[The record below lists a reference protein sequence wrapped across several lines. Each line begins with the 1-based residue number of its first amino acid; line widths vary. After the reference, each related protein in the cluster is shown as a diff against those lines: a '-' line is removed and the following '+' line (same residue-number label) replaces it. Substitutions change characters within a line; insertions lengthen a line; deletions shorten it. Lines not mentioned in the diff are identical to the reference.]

1 MQAQKHLPILMF
13 SSLPASGK
21 SESRRYLKSLTK
33 EQTDKFHLGETSTQ
47 VDDYPYVDAMRKID
61 AAAEKV
67 LGETVFF
74 DPKSTMFFN
83 SYDWGTLV
91 YMINDDYFDIK
102 RCDPKIPER
111 FCQDP
116 VEWLFNRYESLEG
129 KTIVFEFARGVPE
142 GASFPLKPPFGY
154 SLALFDKEIL
164 ENAAILYIWVT
175 PEMSYN
181 KNLQR
186 AKEGQEGK
194 SQTVSTQLSLNHGVP
209 HNVMKGEYGTDDI
222 DYLLGLSPKKG
233 YLPIKKDG
241 EEFHIRCGRFD
252 NRVDLTADFRKPQ
265 KDWTKEQIK
274 KMEDV
279 MKAAFDA
286 LLGEH

>member
-1 MQAQKHLPILMF
+1 M
-13 SSLPASGK
+13 
-21 SESRRYLKSLTK
+21 LTQCEK
-33 EQTDKFHLGETSTQ
+33 STQ
-47 VDDYPYVDAMRKID
+47 LQRKFS
-61 AAAEKV
+61 V
-67 LGETVFF
+67 
-74 DPKSTMFFN
+74 
-83 SYDWGTLV
+83 
-91 YMINDDYFDIK
+91 NDDYFDIK

-252 NRVDLTADFRKPQ
+252 NRVDLTSDFRKPQ

>member
-1 MQAQKHLPILMF
+1 M
-13 SSLPASGK
+13 
-21 SESRRYLKSLTK
+21 LTQCEK
-33 EQTDKFHLGETSTQ
+33 STQ
-47 VDDYPYVDAMRKID
+47 MKRKFSV
-61 AAAEKV
+61 K
-67 LGETVFF
+67 
-74 DPKSTMFFN
+74 
-83 SYDWGTLV
+83 
-91 YMINDDYFDIK
+91 DDYFDIK

-142 GASFPLKPPFGY
+142 GASFPLKPPFGYEY

-274 KMEDV
+274 KMEDG

>member
-1 MQAQKHLPILMF
+1 MKLKHGKAKYKEFKKECHDLCATIL
-13 SSLPASGK
+13 
-21 SESRRYLKSLTK
+21 K
-33 EQTDKFHLGETSTQ
+33 EKYEN
-47 VDDYPYVDAMRKID
+47 I
-61 AAAEKV
+61 
-67 LGETVFF
+67 
-74 DPKSTMFFN
+74 PK
-83 SYDWGTLV
+83 
-91 YMINDDYFDIK
+91 
-102 RCDPKIPER
+102 
-111 FCQDP
+111 
-116 VEWLFNRYESLEG
+116 SLEG
-129 KTIVFEFARGVPE
+129 KTIVFEFARGGPE
-142 GASFPLKPPFGY
+142 GASFPLKPPFGYEY

-241 EEFHIRCGRFD
+241 EEFHI
-252 NRVDLTADFRKPQ
+252 NRISESRKRIGQ
-265 KDWTKEQIK
+265 RSRLKKW
-274 KMEDV
+274 KME
-279 MKAAFDA
+279 
-286 LLGEH
+286 

>member
-129 KTIVFEFARGVPE
+129 KTIVFEFARGGPE
-142 GASFPLKPPFGY
+142 GASFPLKPPFGYEY

-186 AKEGQEGK
+186 AIEFE
-194 SQTVSTQLSLNHGVP
+194 SWSTAQCDERG
-209 HNVMKGEYGTDDI
+209 
-222 DYLLGLSPKKG
+222 
-233 YLPIKKDG
+233 
-241 EEFHIRCGRFD
+241 IRNG
-252 NRVDLTADFRKPQ
+252 
-265 KDWTKEQIK
+265 
-274 KMEDV
+274 
-279 MKAAFDA
+279 
-286 LLGEH
+286 